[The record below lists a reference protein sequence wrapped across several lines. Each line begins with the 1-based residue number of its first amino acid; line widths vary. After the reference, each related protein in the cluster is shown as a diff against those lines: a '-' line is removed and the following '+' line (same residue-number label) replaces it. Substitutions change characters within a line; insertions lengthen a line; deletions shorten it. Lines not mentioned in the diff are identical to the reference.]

1 MKILIILSRVP
12 FPLEKGDKL
21 RAFNQIKQLSRNH
34 EISLFAINDLGTTS
48 VHQAVNVLSKYCER
62 IEIVNL
68 AWFQI
73 VYNIFRSLLNGLPL
87 QVGYFYSPTAN
98 RKLRSLITRVQPNHI
113 YCQLVRTAE
122 YVKGI
127 KDIPKTL
134 DYMDAFSKGV
144 ERRIPVASFIFRPI
158 LKREHKSLLK
168 YEAAVINWFDNTLI
182 ISSQD
187 KEHFSFPGKENIKV
201 ISNGVDSTYFH
212 PMEAEKKYDLVF
224 CGNMAYSPNIETAE
238 YLVKEILPI
247 LLHSLPDIKVAIVG
261 TDPSSQVRALQS
273 NNVEITGWVEDM
285 RTYYASAK
293 VFVAPMQTS
302 IGMQNK
308 LLEAMVMKIPCV
320 TSSMANNAIGA
331 VSEESILIGND
342 PSSYAEHISSL
353 LQDETKAAELAENGY
368 KFVHTTYTWERVT
381 DELEHFFS

>member
-21 RAFNQIKQLSRNH
+21 RAFNQIKQLSKNH
-34 EISLFAINDLGTTS
+34 EISIFAINDLGAIS
-48 VHQAVNVLSKYCER
+48 EHQAVNVLSKYCKR

-73 VYNIFRSLLNGLPL
+73 IFNIFRSLVNGLPL
-87 QVGYFYSPTAN
+87 QVGYFYSSVAARRLNSMISTVKPD
-98 RKLRSLITRVQPNHI
+98 HI

-122 YVKGI
+122 YVKDVV
-127 KDIPKTL
+127 DIPKTI

-144 ERRIPVASFIFRPI
+144 ERRIPVASFLFRPI
-158 LKREHKSLLK
+158 LKREHKMLLK
-168 YEAAVINWFDNTLI
+168 YEATVMNWFKSAVI
-182 ISSQD
+182 ISKQD
-187 KEHFSFPGKENIKV
+187 KEHLSFSGIDSMKIIP
-201 ISNGVDSTYFH
+201 NGVDSSYFY
-212 PMEAEKKYDLVF
+212 PMEVEKKYDVLF

-238 YLVKEILPI
+238 YLVKEILPE
-247 LLHSLPDIKVAIVG
+247 LLKLQPHVRIGIVG
-261 TDPSSQVRALQS
+261 TDPTAQVRALKS
-273 NNVEITGWVEDM
+273 KNVEITGWVEDM

-320 TSSMANNAIGA
+320 TSAMANNAVGA
-331 VSEESILIGND
+331 VPEESILIGSD
-342 PSSYAEHISSL
+342 PTTFAKQISSL
-353 LQDETKAAELAENGY
+353 LNNKDKADRIAENGY
-368 KFVHTTYTWERVT
+368 NFVLSTYTWERVT
-381 DELEHFFS
+381 DDLERIFS

>member
-34 EISLFAINDLGTTS
+34 EISLFAINDLGATS
-48 VHQAVNVLSKYCER
+48 KHQAVNVLSKYCKR

-73 VYNIFRSLLNGLPL
+73 MYNIFRSLLSGLPL
-87 QVGYFYSPTAN
+87 QVGYFYSSAAA
-98 RKLRSLITRVQPNHI
+98 RKLQSLIDEVKPDHI

-122 YVKGI
+122 YVKHI
-127 KDIPKTL
+127 KDIPKTI

-144 ERRIPVASFIFRPI
+144 ERRIPIASPLFKPI
-158 LKREHKSLLK
+158 LKRELKTLLK
-168 YEAAVINWFDNTLI
+168 YEATVMNWFDNSLI

-187 KEHFSFPGKENIKV
+187 KEHLSFKDKER
-201 ISNGVDSTYFH
+201 ISIIPNGVDSTYFH
-212 PMEAEKKYDLVF
+212 PMILDKKYDILF

-238 YLVKEILPI
+238 YLVKEILPK
-247 LLHSLPDIKVAIVG
+247 LLPLHPDIKVAIVG
-261 TDPSSQVRALQS
+261 TDPTSQVRALKS
-273 NNVEITGWVEDM
+273 KNVEITGWVEDM
-285 RTYYASAK
+285 RTHYASAR

-331 VSEESILIGND
+331 VHEESILIGND
-342 PSSYAEHISSL
+342 PDSYAEQISAL
-353 LQDETKAAELAENGY
+353 LKDETKAASIAESGY
-368 KFVHTTYTWERVT
+368 NFVNSTYTWEHVT
-381 DELEHFFS
+381 DKLERFFS